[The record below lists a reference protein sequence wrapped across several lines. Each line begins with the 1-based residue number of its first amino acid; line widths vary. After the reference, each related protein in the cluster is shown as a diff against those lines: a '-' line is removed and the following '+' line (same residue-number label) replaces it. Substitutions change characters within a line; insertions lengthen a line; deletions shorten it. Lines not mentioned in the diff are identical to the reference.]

1 MRVISGSHGGRVFV
15 SPGSFKTHPMSD
27 KMRGALFAV
36 LGDIKGLTVLDAF
49 AGSGALSYEAVSRG
63 ARSAVAIDSDREAQD
78 TIAKNVISLGLGERV
93 ELISANTSS
102 WSKSNPDKMFD
113 LILCDPPYKPYERL
127 PFVLLERL
135 PKHLSTGGTYVL
147 SWPTSQPILELP
159 GLTTVSNKT
168 YGDGQLVFYKQTG

>member
-1 MRVISGSHGGRVFV
+1 MRVISGSHGGRVLK
-15 SPGSFKTHPMSD
+15 SPGSFMTHPMSE

-49 AGSGALSYEAVSRG
+49 AGSGALSFEAVSRG
-63 ARSAVAIDSDREAQD
+63 ARSALVIDNDRDAQN
-78 TIAKNVISLGLGERV
+78 TIAENIISLGLSGKV
-93 ELISANTSS
+93 ELVSANASS
-102 WSKSNPDKMFD
+102 WSKSNPGKLYD

-135 PKHLSTGGTYVL
+135 PKHLRSGGTYVL
-147 SWPTSQPILELP
+147 SWPTSQPILDLP
-159 GLTTVSNKT
+159 GLTPVSNKT

>member
-1 MRVISGSHGGRVFV
+1 MRIISGSHGGRVFA

-49 AGSGALSYEAVSRG
+49 AGSGALSFEAVSRG
-63 ARSAVAIDSDREAQD
+63 ARWAIAIDSDREAQD
-78 TIAKNVISLGLGERV
+78 TIAKNIASLSLGDRV
-93 ELISANTSS
+93 ELVSANASS
-102 WSKSNPDKMFD
+102 WSKSNAVKMFD

-135 PKHLSTGGTYVL
+135 PKHLRTGGTYVL
-147 SWPTSQPILELP
+147 SWPTSQPILKLP
-159 GLTTVSNKT
+159 GLSPVSNKT